1 MVNKLR
7 FKMKK
12 LILYILLLIPIPIF
26 SQNIDVDIL
35 KHINSQETYKS
46 DSFFRFMSNSEIY
59 VIGAVPVGM
68 ATVGLIDRD
77 KTTLKNAGCIAISSA
92 VNLGITAIL
101 KYTVKRQ
108 RPFRTYPGII
118 FNKSSKPINDP
129 SFPSGHTSTS
139 FNTATSL
146 SLMYSKWY
154 IIVPSYVWAGTVA
167 YSRMDL
173 GVHYPSDVLVGTLIG
188 FESSY
193 VIYKKLK

>member
-1 MVNKLR
+1 
-7 FKMKK
+7 MKK
-12 LILYILLLIPIPIF
+12 LILYILLLIPIQLF

-35 KHINSQETYKS
+35 KHVNSQETYRS

-68 ATVGLIDRD
+68 ATVGLIEHSD
-77 KTTLKNAGCIAISSA
+77 KTLKNAGCVAISSA
-92 VNLGITAIL
+92 INLGITAIL

-108 RPFRTYPGII
+108 RPFRSYPGII
-118 FNKSSKPINDP
+118 FNKSGRAMNDP

-146 SLMYSKWY
+146 SLIYSKWY
-154 IIVPSYVWAGTVA
+154 IIIPSYAWAGTVA
-167 YSRMDL
+167 YSRMHL
-173 GVHYPSDVLVGTLIG
+173 GVHYTSDVLSGALIG

-193 VIYKKLK
+193 VTYKKLNGKNIHR

>member
-1 MVNKLR
+1 
-7 FKMKK
+7 MKA
-12 LILYILLLIPIPIF
+12 LVSTFLALLVSVYCF
-26 SQNIDVDIL
+26 SQNLDVDIL
-35 KHINSQETYKS
+35 RHINSQETYRS
-46 DSFFRFMSNSEIY
+46 DPFFRFIANSEIY
-59 VIGAVPVGM
+59 VIGAVPAGM
-68 ATVGLIDRD
+68 AVAGLVDRD
-77 KTTLKNAGCIAISSA
+77 DKMLRNAGTLAISSA

-108 RPFRTYPGII
+108 RPFRSYPGIV
-118 FNKSSKPINDP
+118 FNKSGKATNDP

-173 GVHYPSDVLVGTLIG
+173 GVHYPSDVLAGALIG
-188 FESSY
+188 TESLY
-193 VIYKKLK
+193 VTYKKLKR